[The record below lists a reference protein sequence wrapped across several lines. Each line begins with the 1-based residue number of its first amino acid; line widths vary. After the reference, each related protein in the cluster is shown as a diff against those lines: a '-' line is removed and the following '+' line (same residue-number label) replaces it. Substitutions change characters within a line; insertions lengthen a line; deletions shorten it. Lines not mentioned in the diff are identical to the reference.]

1 LGGRGPIYQVKRDR
15 NLVWANQIFDKA
27 LSHVDVV
34 IGCTYS
40 PAWISTLNGGDDYQS
55 ASWITK
61 APSIAGAPIG
71 TVPMGLI
78 DGLPV
83 GLGVVAKNGEEMKL
97 VRAMAAIEG
106 ALGIG
111 VLRPTFIR

>member
-1 LGGRGPIYQVKRDR
+1 
-15 NLVWANQIFDKA
+15 
-27 LSHVDVV
+27 VDVV

-40 PAWISTLNGGDDYQS
+40 PAWISALGEGDDFSS
-55 ASWITK
+55 ASWITT
-61 APSIAGAPIG
+61 APSIAGSPIG

-83 GLGVVAKNGEEMKL
+83 GLGVVAKSGEEIKL
-97 VRAMAAIEG
+97 VRAMAAIERN
-106 ALGIG
+106 LGIG